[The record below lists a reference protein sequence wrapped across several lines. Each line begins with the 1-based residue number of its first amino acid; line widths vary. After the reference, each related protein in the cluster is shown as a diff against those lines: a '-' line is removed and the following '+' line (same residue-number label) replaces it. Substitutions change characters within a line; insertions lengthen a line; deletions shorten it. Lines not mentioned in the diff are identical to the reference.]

1 MSSLGGINFEYD
13 LIKGETM
20 ADAKLEKVLSK
31 VTTNDKLVGINKMG
45 PITKIKK
52 GTTPKRVE
60 ILASKPEQKIA

>member
-1 MSSLGGINFEYD
+1 
-13 LIKGETM
+13 M